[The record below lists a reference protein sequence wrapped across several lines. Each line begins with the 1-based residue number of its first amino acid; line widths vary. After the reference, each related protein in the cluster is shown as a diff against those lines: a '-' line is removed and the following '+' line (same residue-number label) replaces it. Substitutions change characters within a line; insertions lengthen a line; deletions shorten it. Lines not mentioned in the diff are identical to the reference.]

1 MVKLVQPTKSRKR
14 PGARGV
20 KRFTKNGAICGK
32 ETVREPS
39 TGPMAQGSTEKR
51 RAFILWKRKC
61 EARSVKQAKKKKKK
75 RVYVVILK
83 MKTPFCVWAPI
94 FFVFSVSRLK

>member
-39 TGPMAQGSTEKR
+39 TGPMAQGSTEKK
-51 RAFILWKRKC
+51 RAFIFM
-61 EARSVKQAKKKKKK
+61 ESVKSKIGQTKKKEKEKAD
-75 RVYVVILK
+75 LCCDFENEN
-83 MKTPFCVWAPI
+83 TFCVWAPI